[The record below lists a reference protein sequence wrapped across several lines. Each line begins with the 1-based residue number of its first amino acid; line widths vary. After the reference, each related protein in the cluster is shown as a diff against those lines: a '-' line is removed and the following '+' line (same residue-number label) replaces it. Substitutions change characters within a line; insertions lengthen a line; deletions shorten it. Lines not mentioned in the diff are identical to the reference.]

1 MERQINVDHDSA
13 AALVGMSDQAS
24 YWVTGRTTVLQR
36 RCLPELVIGSL
47 SRRASLSRTLIQ
59 RATDLEEVLV
69 GSALGATRRVLG
81 GTRVE
86 PSTSMLSEIGTTALL
101 MTTCGN
107 LAGPRTKMLDLST
120 FTEKSKD
127 SRSWAANCMDSSKS
141 SAEGAIRMK
150 SSA

>member
-13 AALVGMSDQAS
+13 AALVGTSDQAS
-24 YWVTGRTTVLQR
+24 YWVTGSTTVRQR
-36 RCLPELVIGSL
+36 RCLPELVIGKRS
-47 SRRASLSRTLIQ
+47 SRDNLSRTLIQ
-59 RATDLEEVLV
+59 RATDLEDVLV
-69 GSALGATRRVLG
+69 GSALGATSRVLG

-101 MTTCGN
+101 MTTRGS
-107 LAGPRTKMLDLST
+107 LAGPRTKMLDFST

-127 SRSWAANCMDSSKS
+127 SRSWAASCMDSSNS
-141 SAEGAIRMK
+141 SAEGAIRIK